1 MFTKLGIKK
10 KKKWQVEGSI
20 KRTNWKPIPVNNL
33 TEKALWVKVD
43 EERLASQNLIEELQA
58 RFSSKPSTKIVEA
71 CPNPGSAK
79 KTRELKVLDSKAA
92 QNLSLVLGG
101 ALKYM
106 SYSELRKCILQ
117 CDTSVLT
124 ESLLQSLVQYLPTPD
139 QFTKLKEYTEEYD
152 SLAEAEQFAIS
163 LADIKRLVPR
173 LKSLTFKLHF
183 PELVQDCKPDIVA
196 ATAACEELKKS
207 SKFAR
212 VLEIIL
218 LIGNIMN
225 TGSRN
230 EQSVGFDISYLPKLS
245 NTKDKEN
252 KRTLMHFLVETVE
265 NSYPD
270 LINFYEEIMHLDRAS
285 RVSCENIERVL
296 KQIES
301 SLKNLDTDL
310 AISSKAIIDEEDLFT
325 EAMQSFA
332 AEAKAQYSLLLS
344 MGSKM
349 DSLFSDL
356 SEYFVFDRR
365 KYTMEELFVDIK
377 TFKEKFKEAHAA
389 LKEEREVQAKLERVR
404 EAREKADKERAER
417 NSKKL
422 ALVNFATEENQSGV
436 MDCLLEALKTGT
448 AFSRDGRKKRQAR
461 PAGAERRAQI
471 NRTKSRGRLSTAGS
485 LDVFA
490 TEMLDELEADQ
501 SRMMLQEVRLTGNME
516 RERVGYPLSP
526 SSVCGPEALVR
537 KLRDL

>member
-1 MFTKLGIKK
+1 MGSNVPPPPPPPPSGSTKHTLIPVPPSPVGLPSSSGIAGPPPSPPPPPGMGVPSPSPGLCAPPPPPPPGGKLQVQVSVPVDMFTKLGIKK
-10 KKKWQVEGSI
+10 KKKWPVEGSI
-20 KRTNWKPIPVNNL
+20 KRTNWKSIPVNNL
-33 TEKALWVKVD
+33 TEKAFWVKVD
-43 EERLASQNLIEELQA
+43 EERLVSQNLIEELQA
-58 RFSSKPSTKIVEA
+58 RFSSKSSTKVVEA
-71 CPNPGSAK
+71 CLNPGSAK
-79 KTRELKVLDSKAA
+79 KTKELKVLDSKAA

-101 ALKYM
+101 ALKYI
-106 SYSELRKCILQ
+106 SYSELRKYILQ
-117 CDTSVLT
+117 CNTTVLT
-124 ESLLQSLVQYLPTPD
+124 ENLLQSLVQYLPTPD

-252 KRTLMHFLVETVE
+252 KKTLMHFLVETIE
-265 NSYPD
+265 TSYPD
-270 LINFYEEIMHLDRAS
+270 LLNFYEEIMHLDRAA
-285 RVSCENIERVL
+285 RVSCENIEKAL

-301 SLKNLDTDL
+301 SLRNLDTDL
-310 AISSKAIIDEEDLFT
+310 ALSTKAIDAEDLFT

-332 AEAKAQYSLLLS
+332 AEAKAQYSILLS

-349 DSLFSDL
+349 DSLYSDL

-365 KYTMEELFVDIK
+365 KYTLEELFADIK
-377 TFKEKFKEAHAA
+377 AFKEKFKEAHGV

-404 EAREKADKERAER
+404 EAREKADKEREVQA
-417 NSKKL
+417 KL
-422 ALVNFATEENQSGV
+422 
-436 MDCLLEALKTGT
+436 
-448 AFSRDGRKKRQAR
+448 
-461 PAGAERRAQI
+461 
-471 NRTKSRGRLSTAGS
+471 
-485 LDVFA
+485 
-490 TEMLDELEADQ
+490 
-501 SRMMLQEVRLTGNME
+501 
-516 RERVGYPLSP
+516 ERVR
-526 SSVCGPEALVR
+526 EAR
-537 KLRDL
+537 EKA